1 MKRLLIAILV
11 AAGLWAGYWVI
22 GAQGVKSGYS
32 DWFDAR
38 RADGWSADYSDLALQ
53 GFPNR
58 FDTTFTDLALADPET
73 GWAWQA
79 PFFQVFRLSYK
90 PNHVIAIWPDQQL
103 IATPGDKFDVSS
115 VKLQASLITEP
126 HSNLTLSRANLVAD
140 TLQIARRGH
149 DATTM
154 TALHMA
160 VQKQEGET
168 ALYRIA
174 LAADDLAPSSR
185 FRKMVDRSGGL
196 PRTLSAFSADVQI
209 GFDRPWD
216 LSAIEDSR
224 PQPRRIDVKLAEAK
238 WGDLELA
245 LAGELQVDDEGR
257 PKGRLTVKARNW
269 REMLDMAVASEAISR
284 GFADQLAGGLNLIA
298 GMAGNPKT
306 LDIPLDFRRDLV
318 FLGPVPIGEAP
329 VLRLR

>member
-11 AAGLWAGYWVI
+11 AAGLWAGYWVV
-22 GAQGVKSGYS
+22 GSQGVKSDYT

-38 RADGWSADYSDLALQ
+38 RAEGWSAEYSDLAVR

-58 FDTTFTDLALADPET
+58 FDTTFTDLVLADPTT

-103 IATPGDKFDVSS
+103 IATPGDKFDLGSARM
-115 VKLQASLITEP
+115 QASLVTDP
-126 HSNLTLSRANLVAD
+126 KSNLTLNRANLVAD
-140 TLQIARRGH
+140 TLQIAQRGH

-154 TALHMA
+154 TALHAA
-160 VQKQEGET
+160 VQRQEGES
-168 ALYRIA
+168 ALYRVA

-185 FRKMVDRSGGL
+185 FRTLVQSDGL
-196 PRTLSAFSADVQI
+196 PRTLSAFSADLQI

-216 LSAIEDSR
+216 LSAIEQSR

-245 LAGELQVDDEGR
+245 LAGELDIEDQGR

-269 REMLDMAVASEAISR
+269 REMLNMAVAAEAISQ
-284 GFADQLAGGLNLIA
+284 GFADQLESGLNLIA
-298 GMAGNPKT
+298 GLAGNPKT

-318 FLGPVPIGEAP
+318 FLGPVPIGAAP
-329 VLRLR
+329 LLRLR